1 MLSIRV
7 LRYIH
12 SNYQTN
18 MLSSQFFSWKPP
30 LRNTPTSVLLDFL
43 DSSVH
48 NLRIVLDK
56 RMVTKPCL
64 FSWIIFWGLH
74 FQSTSQKR
82 NFLVRT
88 VYDWFSVFHHCDE
101 TKKKIQ
107 SAAFSKKHTHSN
119 TQSYQIHIHTI
130 FFLQKKTYF
139 KSRKKI
145 FFFKRWEE
153 REEGFTRL

>member
-1 MLSIRV
+1 MKPKKHSCTVTPCFPFVYCVTQTIKLTYYHHNFFRES
-7 LRYIH
+7 LRFEIPQLQY
-12 SNYQTN
+12 
-18 MLSSQFFSWKPP
+18 
-30 LRNTPTSVLLDFL
+30 FL
-43 DSSVH
+43 DSSV
-48 NLRIVLDK
+48 LRIVLDK

-107 SAAFSKKHTHSN
+107 SAAFSKKKHTHSN

-139 KSRKKI
+139 K
-145 FFFKRWEE
+145 
-153 REEGFTRL
+153 